1 MRASDAPVDEVE
13 RVATVLPVGKVA
25 ELLGVP
31 AVTLRTWDA
40 RYGVGPSAR
49 TSGLHRR
56 YTPWDVDRLRRMQR
70 LIATGIAAGDAAQL
84 SLQVSTPATADD
96 QDRRIVELAES
107 VAVAELA
114 GVLDDHLMTHG
125 AAATWTELVSP
136 AFRILD
142 ERFGQVGDCTDIELL
157 LADAV
162 QAAVERYLDRRV
174 LRPGPGRPV
183 LLVQCPEERHTL
195 PLTMLRAVLLE
206 QGRPVILLGP
216 GSTDQAVTQSVARS
230 KPRVVALWA
239 LVRRPGQLRLRNRI
253 EAAGCPVLLA
263 GPGWPAS
270 AEPLDDLTSA
280 VDRLTKSH
288 RSVRRSG

>member
-1 MRASDAPVDEVE
+1 MGASVGEVE
-13 RVATVLPVGKVA
+13 RAATVLPVGQVA
-25 ELLGVP
+25 RLLGIP

-56 YTPWDVDRLRRMQR
+56 YTPWDIDRLRRMQR

-84 SLQVSTPATADD
+84 SLRESTPPTAEGL
-96 QDRRIVELAES
+96 DRRIVELAES
-107 VAVAELA
+107 VSVAELA

-125 AAATWTELVSP
+125 AGTTWTELVSP
-136 AFRILD
+136 AFRILG
-142 ERFGQVGDCTDIELL
+142 ERFDSVGDCTDIEIL

-174 LRPGPGRPV
+174 LTSGRGRPV

-206 QGRPVILLGP
+206 LGRPVVLLGP
-216 GSTDQAVTQSVARS
+216 GSTEQAVMQAIARS
-230 KPRVVALWA
+230 DPRVVVLWA
-239 LVRRPGQLRLRNRI
+239 LVRRAGQLRLRNRI
-253 EAAGCPVLLA
+253 EAAGCQVLLS

-270 AEPLDDLTSA
+270 ADALNDLPSV
-280 VDRLTKSH
+280 VDRLTK
-288 RSVRRSG
+288 RRRPARKQPPRG